1 MPRVRALIRSVAVV
15 LTVSLVACS
24 PRVDRLDV
32 YRGSSMTVPPAPIP
46 PPSAGDPVTVRIEIS
61 PRRATVET
69 PTVTLQR
76 LWAVAPIT
84 SDGAPAA
91 AISFVPRI
99 PMAIAHDGTS
109 SSIAYAMTLPPEG
122 TPSLPYG
129 STWLMNLRVP
139 YRSWL
144 RSSEL
149 EERLQFTVRAPASC
163 AAVDEGIDGWSIQDD
178 RISYGATLDD
188 IHRWPQDTQTRFLT
202 RVALEADP
210 QANYPERFEAAE
222 IPLGSARFKI
232 GGDQPERFRE
242 WLVRNPYINDKNHW
256 IAQIK
261 TPPLEAQSFNFQLMT
276 DAEHPLRLKARAYC
290 AIPGADNVPCTPD
303 SADSAEVTVDPGP
316 KWRIVRLPIS
326 TKDFPAGSTVRVGR
340 LLILGEPADA
350 ERRVWIDMA
359 CP

>member
-1 MPRVRALIRSVAVV
+1 LLTLCVAG
-15 LTVSLVACS
+15 CS

-32 YRGSSMTVPPAPIP
+32 YSGSSQTLPQDPASPR
-46 PPSAGDPVTVRIEIS
+46 AGEPVTVRIEIS
-61 PRRATVET
+61 ARRATVET
-69 PTVTLQR
+69 PMVTLQR

-84 SDGAPAA
+84 SDGAPAT

-99 PMAIAHDGTS
+99 PMTPVHGGTS
-109 SSIAYAMTLPPEG
+109 TPSIAYAMTLTPG
-122 TPSLPYG
+122 GSPSLPYG

-139 YRSWL
+139 YRSGL

-163 AAVDEGIDGWSIQDD
+163 AAFDEGIDGWSVLED

-202 RVALEADP
+202 RVALESDR
-210 QANYPERFEAAE
+210 QVNYPETFEAAE

-242 WLVRNPYINDKNHW
+242 WLVRNPYISDKNHW
-256 IAQIK
+256 IAQVK
-261 TPPLEAQSFNFQLMT
+261 TPPLSAESFSIQVMT
-276 DAEHPLRLKARAYC
+276 DAEHPLRLRARADC
-290 AIPGADNVPCTPD
+290 AVPGANKLPCTPD
-303 SADSAEVTVDPGP
+303 STDSAEVTLAPGP
-316 KWRIVRLPIS
+316 QWRTVRLPIG
-326 TKDFPAGSTVRVGR
+326 TKKFPEGSTVRIGH

-350 ERRVWIDMA
+350 EKRVWIDMA
-359 CP
+359 CQ